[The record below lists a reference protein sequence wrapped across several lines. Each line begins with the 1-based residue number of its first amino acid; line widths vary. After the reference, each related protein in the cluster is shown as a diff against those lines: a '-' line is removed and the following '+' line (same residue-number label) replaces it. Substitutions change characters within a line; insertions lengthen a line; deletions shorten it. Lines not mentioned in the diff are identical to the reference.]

1 MGKEKLS
8 TEVLM
13 NKYEEYLS
21 NNDYKSAKVYRQQIE
36 LFFSENSSYFDDMS
50 IQQRNFLGLL
60 PGLLCNYDNPII
72 GVIGKIT
79 GKKLIIDIRD
89 SILKKFFK
97 EDVEKTKTK
106 QNLQSYINRFFDFI
120 SDGKWLNYL
129 KKKEYDKVC
138 LTPSDIAV
146 INGEDGEIYLHSTL
160 FTKFKSRLR
169 CQDRTSGDKIWLPL
183 RFIAKIYSTDIKNAK
198 EKEEKKD
205 NDFSLWLNTLVNDIY
220 INYKDDNKVK
230 SVKFGGEEGKKD
242 VHLRI
247 EKGND
252 SVNKVYVRWLYE
264 EDIVEKEVLTPTGR
278 GNEKSVMEV
287 SGIQAIAIDHVKP
300 IDRTLRD
307 LEGKLDMLKI
317 VSEEYKCLQEIED
330 AREEEAVNNVL
341 ENDDFDINK
350 LTKELD
356 KIHKDGLLRL
366 MDSKYNS
373 QKSNGETFQ
382 GIYERKDGSYYGV
395 IETGIKKKDEDGTF
409 TLYQELTDDFNDTGK
424 LTIDKE
430 DNLNGD
436 EVKKIADLSDII
448 NRI

>member
-21 NNDYKSAKVYRQQIE
+21 NNKFKSAKVYRQQIE

-60 PGLLCNYDNPII
+60 PGLLCNYDNLII
-72 GVIGKIT
+72 GEKT
-79 GKKLIIDIRD
+79 GKDLIIDIRG
-89 SILKKFFK
+89 SILGKFFN

-106 QNLQSYINRFFDFI
+106 QNLQSYIKKFFDII
-120 SDGKWLNYL
+120 SDDKWLDYL
-129 KKKEYDKVC
+129 KKKEYDKVY

-146 INGEDGEIYLHSTL
+146 INGKGGEIYLHSTL

-183 RFIAKIYSTDIKNAK
+183 RFIAKIYSTYKKNAK

-205 NDFSLWLNTLVNDIY
+205 NAFSQWLNTLVNDIY
-220 INYKDDNKVK
+220 INYKDENKVK
-230 SVKFGGEEGKKD
+230 SVKFGGEEGKND

-252 SVNKVYVRWLYE
+252 SDNEVYVRWFCGK
-264 EDIVEKEVLTPTGR
+264 DIVEKEVLTPTGR
-278 GNEKSVMEV
+278 GNEKCVMKV
-287 SGIQAIAIDHVKP
+287 PGIQAIAIDHVKP

-307 LEGKLDMLKI
+307 LEGKLEMLKI
-317 VSEEYKCLQEIED
+317 VSEEYKRMQEIED
-330 AREEEAVNNVL
+330 AREEEAVKNVRRNRYFNIT
-341 ENDDFDINK
+341 E

-356 KIHKDGLLRL
+356 QIHKDGLLRL

-382 GIYERKDGSYYGV
+382 GIYKRDNESYYGV

-409 TLYQELTDDFNDTGK
+409 TLYQELTDCLNDTGK

-430 DNLNGD
+430 DNLKG
-436 EVKKIADLSDII
+436 EEIADLSDII
-448 NRI
+448 DRI

>member
-8 TEVLM
+8 TEVLL

-21 NNDYKSAKVYRQQIE
+21 NNKFKSAKVYRQQIE
-36 LFFSENSSYFDDMS
+36 LFFSENSSYFVNMS

-60 PGLLCNYDNPII
+60 PGLLCNYDNLII
-72 GVIGKIT
+72 GERKGKD
-79 GKKLIIDIRD
+79 LIIDIRD
-89 SILKKFFK
+89 SILGKFFNK
-97 EDVEKTKTK
+97 DVEKTKTK
-106 QNLQSYINRFFDFI
+106 QNLQSYIKKFFDII
-120 SDGKWLNYL
+120 SDDKWLNYL

-146 INGEDGEIYLHSTL
+146 INGEGGEIYLHSTL

-205 NDFSLWLNTLVNDIY
+205 NAFSQWLNTLVNDIY
-220 INYKDDNKVK
+220 INYKDGDNVK
-230 SVKFGGEEGKKD
+230 SVKFSGEDEKKD

-247 EKGND
+247 NPKKE
-252 SVNKVYVRWLYE
+252 VYVRWLCGE
-264 EDIVEKEVLTPTGR
+264 GIVEKEVLTPTGH
-278 GNEKSVMEV
+278 GNEKRVMIV
-287 SGIQAIAIDHVKP
+287 PGIQAIAIDHVKP

-307 LEGKLDMLKI
+307 LEEELDMLKI
-317 VSEEYKCLQEIED
+317 VSEEYKRLQVIED
-330 AREEEAVNNVL
+330 AREEKAVKNVL
-341 ENDDFDINK
+341 GNSDFYIDK
-350 LTKELD
+350 LTEELGQ
-356 KIHKDGLLRL
+356 IHKDGLLRL
-366 MDSKYNS
+366 MDSNYNS

-382 GIYERKDGSYYGV
+382 GIYMRKDGSYYGV

-409 TLYQELTDDFNDTGK
+409 TLYQELTDNLNDTGK
-424 LTIDKE
+424 LTIDKK

-436 EVKKIADLSDII
+436 EVKKIAYLSDII